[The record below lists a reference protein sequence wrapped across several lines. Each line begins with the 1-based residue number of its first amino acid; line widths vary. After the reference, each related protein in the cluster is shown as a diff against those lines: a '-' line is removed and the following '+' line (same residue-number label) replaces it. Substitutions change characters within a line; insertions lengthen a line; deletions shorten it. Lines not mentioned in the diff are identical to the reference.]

1 MQSNRVFWFSVSILI
16 GIVAGL
22 AFGWLVEPRRFAE
35 SAPSTLRSDYKADYA
50 LMVAEVFQKDK
61 DLTLAISR
69 LALLGNDLPVR
80 TVQQAIITGSQLGYS
95 RQDLQLLGK
104 LSQALGSPKT
114 SPTPATPSSTAV
126 NQTVLPEPSGG
137 TP

>member
-1 MQSNRVFWFSVSILI
+1 MQSSRVFWFTVSIVI

-22 AFGWLVEPRRFAE
+22 VFGWMIEPRRFAE
-35 SAPSTLRSDYKADYA
+35 SAPDTLRSDYKADYV
-50 LMVAEVFQKDK
+50 LMVAEVYQKDK
-61 DLTLAISR
+61 DTTLAVSR

-80 TVQQAIITGSQLGYS
+80 TVQEAIITASELGYT

-104 LSQALGSPKT
+104 LSQALGSPIST
-114 SPTPATPSSTAV
+114 GTPAQTLTPAPDPT
-126 NQTVLPEPSGG
+126 GG

>member
-1 MQSNRVFWFSVSILI
+1 LQSNRVFWFSLSIVI
-16 GIVAGL
+16 GVVAGL
-22 AFGWLVEPRRFAE
+22 VFGWVAVPHRFAE
-35 SAPSTLRSDYKADYA
+35 SAPNTLRSDYKADYV
-50 LMVAEVFQKDK
+50 LMVAEVYQKDK

-80 TVQQAIITGSQLGYS
+80 TVQQAIITASELGYT

-104 LSQALGSPKT
+104 LSQALGSPKA
-114 SPTPATPSSTAV
+114 SPTLALTQTPKPVAT
-126 NQTVLPEPSGG
+126 GG

>member
-1 MQSNRVFWFSVSILI
+1 MQSNRVFWFFMCIVL

-22 AFGWLVEPRRFAE
+22 VFGWVIEPRRFAE
-35 SAPSTLRSDYKADYA
+35 SAPNTLRSDYKADYV
-50 LMVAEVFQKDK
+50 LMVAEVYQKDQ
-61 DLTLAISR
+61 DLTLAVSR

-80 TVQQAIITGSQLGYS
+80 TVQEAIITASELGYT

-104 LSQALGSPKT
+104 LSQALGSPLP
-114 SPTPATPSSTAV
+114 SPTPALTHTPVPDPT
-126 NQTVLPEPSGG
+126 GG